1 MPFTPLDTK
10 RFGLDGSQRVWNC
23 NKSGIRCDKK
33 KSSYSEEQ
41 KLWRLL
47 PTSLNSYQ
55 DADIS
60 YIVHIIS
67 VKLQQKAVVL
77 QWKVKALK

>member
-1 MPFTPLDTK
+1 MAVKEFETLTNLAK
-10 RFGLDGSQRVWNC
+10 EVEKMN
-23 NKSGIRCDKK
+23 
-33 KSSYSEEQ
+33 SSYSEEQ

-55 DADIS
+55 DADIF

-67 VKLQQKAVVL
+67 VKLQQKAVVWK
-77 QWKVKALK
+77 WKVKALK

>member
-1 MPFTPLDTK
+1 MAVKEFETLTNLAK
-10 RFGLDGSQRVWNC
+10 EVEKMN
-23 NKSGIRCDKK
+23 
-33 KSSYSEEQ
+33 SSYSEEQ

-55 DADIS
+55 DADIF

-67 VKLQQKAVVL
+67 VKLQQKAVV
-77 QWKVKALK
+77 WK

>member
-1 MPFTPLDTK
+1 M
-10 RFGLDGSQRVWNC
+10 N
-23 NKSGIRCDKK
+23 
-33 KSSYSEEQ
+33 SSYSEEQ

-55 DADIS
+55 DADIF

-67 VKLQQKAVVL
+67 VKLQQKAVVWK
-77 QWKVKALK
+77 WKVKALK